1 MASSTYV
8 KNGTGFYIKYGTGEV
23 SGFLSTDTVTV
34 SHLAG
39 LSLNLAESAIPC
51 VYSITGLMLLF
62 SYSTPR
68 LVCVLLYRVVRQCIH
83 QVMYI
88 SYANLC
94 VDRAQTTPGYGG
106 YLVLSSN
113 TTAFQKLYTIQIT
126 SIRISLLIRTVY
138 LCVYPPDDMS
148 PNY

>member
-1 MASSTYV
+1 MQLLTVQFCAPSHGDADVHYRYDSMASSTYV

-51 VYSITGLMLLF
+51 VYSVTWLMLLF

-106 YLVLSSN
+106 GIWFSPQTLQLSKSF
-113 TTAFQKLYTIQIT
+113 TRF
-126 SIRISLLIRTVY
+126 R
-138 LCVYPPDDMS
+138 
-148 PNY
+148 